1 MEALEGT
8 TFGSILMTF
17 LISMVP
23 VLELRA
29 AIPAGVIAGLDIKIA
44 LLTAVIGNLV
54 PIPFIIVFIRKIFKW
69 MQSKSERLAKVVKH
83 FEQKLLT
90 LNVQHVKLHNVKQ
103 IRQKRKEAEKW
114 NIESRRSEKVLE

>member
-69 MQSKSERLAKVVKH
+69 DA
-83 FEQKLLT
+83 EQKRAFGQGCQT
-90 LNVQHVKLHNVKQ
+90 F
-103 IRQKRKEAEKW
+103 
-114 NIESRRSEKVLE
+114 

>member
-1 MEALEGT
+1 MEALGET
-8 TFGSILMTF
+8 TFGNVLMTF

-23 VLELRA
+23 VLELRV

-69 MQSKSERLAKVVKH
+69 MQTKSERLAKIVKH
-83 FEQKLLT
+83 FEDQ
-90 LNVQHVKLHNVKQ
+90 
-103 IRQKRKEAEKW
+103 AESKK
-114 NIESRRSEKVLE
+114 NRSCAMNFGG